1 MKTHSNFCARSK
13 RGNYGDTITC
23 TVEQENPGYSHH
35 HAPLAAVMY
44 RAQTEIAAT
53 KSLNTT
59 AISITKTINPTFM
72 DKLNRT
78 PETGPSQEVNQFT
91 VELTEYMTEHFP
103 ERIDEKDFIE
113 ARAKLAAQ
121 TYTAAYK
128 QSMRQDEALDEAR
141 KVLLSGLKYSP
152 YLLVKRAVD
161 EMFPM
166 DDPEEQ
172 GHFTMQ
178 MLDRCRSFFGYYPVH
193 EPDFAG
199 SDLEEWLY
207 TEIIGE
213 ISNYLKENGM
223 S

>member
-1 MKTHSNFCARSK
+1 M
-13 RGNYGDTITC
+13 
-23 TVEQENPGYSHH
+23 
-35 HAPLAAVMY
+35 
-44 RAQTEIAAT
+44 
-53 KSLNTT
+53 NT
-59 AISITKTINPTFM
+59 
-72 DKLNRT
+72 LNRT
-78 PETGPSQEVNQFT
+78 TETEPMQEVNQFT
-91 VELTEYMTEHFP
+91 VELTEYMTDHFP
-103 ERIDEKDFIE
+103 ERIDEKEFIE

-161 EMFPM
+161 ETFPM

-172 GHFTMQ
+172 GRFTMQ
-178 MLDRCRSFFGYYPVH
+178 MLDRCRGFFSYYPVH
-193 EPDFAG
+193 EPGFAG

-213 ISNYLKENGM
+213 ISNYLKGNGM